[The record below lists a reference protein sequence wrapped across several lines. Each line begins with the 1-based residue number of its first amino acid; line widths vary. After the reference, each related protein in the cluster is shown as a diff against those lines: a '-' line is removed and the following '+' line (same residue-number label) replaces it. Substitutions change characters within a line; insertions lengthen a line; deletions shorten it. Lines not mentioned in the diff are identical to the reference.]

1 MNSMDKIM
9 LKLGYIKKE
18 HYVKE
23 RNRFKKLHKENQ
35 LLIARINQLEEEKQD
50 LLRGLNASSK
60 QLLEAEQKRIKT
72 QKSIEMAKKF
82 EKSFNSMFRGEN

>member
-1 MNSMDKIM
+1 MSSMDKIM

-18 HYVKE
+18 RYIKE

-50 LLRGLNASSK
+50 LLRGLT
-60 QLLEAEQKRIKT
+60 LMIFT
-72 QKSIEMAKKF
+72 YVFIIV
-82 EKSFNSMFRGEN
+82 NSNNVYAQV